1 MAVVGYLGESADDG
15 ILFTVSDQKIIT
27 PSDFKW
33 TGSARYAV
41 HNRHN
46 NNALTEFTG
55 VDPDKISFSL
65 TLSKE
70 LGVDPMEA
78 IVKLWRY
85 EREGIAVALTIGS
98 KGYGKYRWN
107 VINHTVEVKYTDSK
121 GDILGAEVSVELQE
135 YLRQ

>member
-15 ILFTVSDQKIIT
+15 IVFTVSDQKIIT
-27 PSDFKW
+27 PDGLKW

-55 VDPDKISFSL
+55 IDPDKITFTL

-70 LGVDPMEA
+70 LGVDPMKE
-78 IVKLWRY
+78 ITKLWRY
-85 EREGIAVALTIGS
+85 EREGIAVGLIIGS

-107 VINHTVEVKYTDSK
+107 VVNHTIEVKYTDSK
-121 GDILGAEVSVELQE
+121 GNILGAEVSVELQE